1 MAKINLMSTDDL
13 NQAVL
18 QFLRQDELDYPGGA
32 AKFGEA
38 ALPYLQE
45 LVDSSDEMM
54 ATKAAYLAGYI
65 GGNAGKEV
73 MLSAASNKFSTV
85 RVAAAFSAQSMDTKS
100 ATEILSKAL
109 DDQDIGV
116 LKLAMKSVSAKNL
129 GSALKSKL
137 QAISKNSP
145 DEVLKASA
153 LTMVKKLK

>member
-1 MAKINLMSTDDL
+1 MAKITKISTDEL

-45 LVDSSDEMM
+45 LVDSNDELL

-65 GGNAGKEV
+65 GSKDV
-73 MLSAASNKFSTV
+73 MKSAASNKFSTV
-85 RVAAAFSAQSMDTKS
+85 RIAAAFSAQSMDTKT

-109 DDQDIGV
+109 DDHDPGV
-116 LKLAMKSVSAKNL
+116 LKLAMKSVTAKNL
-129 GSALKSKL
+129 GAALKSKL
-137 QAISKNSP
+137 QAISKNAS
-145 DEVLKASA
+145 DESLKASA